1 MAWWG
6 WCVVGILL
14 LGAEMFA
21 IDAQFYLI
29 FLGAGA
35 IVVGLAGLIGIELPT
50 WMQWIAFAVL
60 SLGAMLAFRKQLYEQ
75 VRGSRDHGNVVD
87 TDVDQRVL
95 IPETLAPGKSLRI
108 QYRGTGWTAVNVGE
122 KPIPA
127 GEEVRIEA
135 VDGLTLNVR
144 A

>member
-6 WCVVGILL
+6 WCIVGILL

-21 IDAQFYLI
+21 IDAQFYLV

-35 IVVGLAGLIGIELPT
+35 IVVGLAGLIGIELPG
-50 WMQWIAFAVL
+50 WMQWIAFTVL
-60 SLGAMLAFRKQLYEQ
+60 SLGAMLAFRKQLYEKL
-75 VRGSRDHGNVVD
+75 RSRRHGEIHG
-87 TDVDQRVL
+87 DVNQRVL
-95 IPETLAPGKSLRI
+95 IPQTLAPGQSLRI
-108 QYRGTGWTAVNVGE
+108 EYRGSGWTAVNVGD

-135 VDGLTLNVR
+135 IDGLTLQVR
-144 A
+144 C

>member
-1 MAWWG
+1 MTWWS
-6 WCVVGILL
+6 WCILGVVL
-14 LGAEMFA
+14 LGLEMFA

-35 IVVGLAGLIGIELPT
+35 IVVGLGGLIGIELPA

-60 SLGAMLAFRKQLYEQ
+60 SVGAMLAFRKQLYDR
-75 VRGSRDHGNVVD
+75 VRHRRHAEIE
-87 TDVDQRVL
+87 TDVNRRVL
-95 IPETLAPGKSLRI
+95 IPQTLEPGKSLRI
-108 QYRGTGWTAVNVGE
+108 EYRGSGWTAVNVGD

-135 VDGLTLNVR
+135 IDGLTLHVR
-144 A
+144 G